1 MQVSMNHIAQYKG
14 VRLYQ
19 TGYSEVSNASALTV
33 NSDPYGIAITY
44 VGYGIL
50 FVSLIAML
58 VRRNGMFRA
67 LLRNPLLKKNL
78 FVLFLLLCPT
88 LSLSTK
94 AQNTIPKD
102 CAKQLGEVWCC
113 IMVEYVHCK
122 HLHSTSLKR
131 CMGHA
136 LIMVLRQNRCLLA

>member
-1 MQVSMNHIAQYKG
+1 MIYLEKGKATNVFESVNNHQEQQKCVLLFILRWIKFETSFHEGTDSENDYTSYITITDGDKTQSMQVSMNHIAQYKG

-67 LLRNPLLKKNL
+67 Y
-78 FVLFLLLCPT
+78 FVT
-88 LSLSTK
+88 RS
-94 AQNTIPKD
+94 
-102 CAKQLGEVWCC
+102 
-113 IMVEYVHCK
+113 
-122 HLHSTSLKR
+122 
-131 CMGHA
+131 
-136 LIMVLRQNRCLLA
+136 